1 MEKENY
7 KYSELSEKIIGL
19 AMKVHRK
26 LGLGFPEVIYH
37 RALLLEFEQINL
49 PFESEKEHP
58 VFYEGKLIGKRRV
71 DFLVDEKILIEIK
84 ATSIL
89 DNVHYNQI
97 QNYLQAFN
105 LEVGLLINFGNQSVQ
120 VKRFVNKNYKPPQ
133 SY

>member
-7 KYSELSEKIIGL
+7 KYSELSEKIIGF

-26 LGLGFPEVIYH
+26 LGLGFPEIIYH
-37 RALLLEFEQINL
+37 RALLFEFEQINL
-49 PFESEKEHP
+49 PFESEKEQA

-89 DNVHYNQI
+89 DNVHFNQI

>member
-26 LGLGFPEVIYH
+26 LGLGFPENIYH
-37 RALLLEFEQINL
+37 RALLFEFEQVSV
-49 PFESEKEHP
+49 PCESEKEQS

-71 DFLVDEKILIEIK
+71 DFLVDEKILVEIQ
-84 ATSIL
+84 AQSVL

-105 LEVGLLINFGNQSVQ
+105 LEVGLLINFGNQSIQ
-120 VKRFVNKNYKPPQ
+120 VKRFVNKNYKPL
-133 SY
+133 S